1 MSSKAN
7 PASTGETG
15 DSEVARPGIESASPN
30 TSGLR
35 LTERWNDSLL
45 DTMRGKGDPPADRVI
60 QSLLRNREVGEARR
74 LLRLL
79 VENDEPPPEGLPRE
93 VLEYLEASDDVDALQ
108 LEAIDRGQELFAEH
122 GPLILMCLGTY
133 SLPAAYAAAKGV
145 KVLHRTAYLE
155 KRPAK
160 RLFETT
166 QMVIDVMTP
175 GGLGRGGRGV
185 RAAQKVR
192 LMHAMVRHLIQ
203 HDSAHPWSKDLGV
216 PINQEDL
223 AGTLMTFSFIT
234 LDGLHKLGIHPPA
247 EAEEEYLAA
256 WRAVGRLMGV
266 ESVLLPDTV
275 ADAEI
280 LTRRIQKRQ
289 IHESDEGRLMTQ
301 ALLEMMARNTGPL
314 FERIPAAM
322 MRHFLPGEVAD
333 FLGVPK
339 GALEGL
345 SADVIAELA
354 SHTDDLIDASS
365 VVERAARHFSI
376 RMLRWMVNVELGGR
390 SAPFEIPEVLRRRWR
405 LDPETEPTFW
415 QRLAGWLSRL
425 WSSLTHR

>member
-1 MSSKAN
+1 MAK
-7 PASTGETG
+7 PTSTAKTG
-15 DSEVARPGIESASPN
+15 GGEVAQPGIESASPN

-35 LTERWNDSLL
+35 LTDRWNDSLL
-45 DTMRGKGDPPADRVI
+45 DTMRLKGDPPADRVI
-60 QSLLRNREVGEARR
+60 QGLLRDREVGEARR

-79 VENDEPPPEGLPRE
+79 VENDQPPPEGLPPE
-93 VLEYLEASDDVDALQ
+93 VLEYLEATDNVDALQ
-108 LEAIDRGQELFAEH
+108 FETIEQGQELFAEH

-175 GGLGRGGRGV
+175 GGLERGGRGV

-203 HDSAHPWSKDLGV
+203 NDSEHPWSKDLGV

-247 EAEEEYLAA
+247 EAEEQYLAA

-266 ESVLLPDTV
+266 EPVLLPDTV
-275 ADAEI
+275 ADAEL
-280 LTRRIQKRQ
+280 LTRRIQGRQ
-289 IHESDEGRLMTQ
+289 IHESEAGRLMTR
-301 ALLEMMARNTGPL
+301 ALLEMMAHNFGPL
-314 FERIPAAM
+314 FEPMPAAM
-322 MRHFLPGEVAD
+322 MRHFLPGNVAD
-333 FLGVPK
+333 FLGVPRF
-339 GALEGL
+339 ALQGL
-345 SADVIAELA
+345 AAEVIAELA
-354 SHTDDLIDASS
+354 SHTDKAIEESR
-365 VVERAARHFSI
+365 VIERVARHFSTL
-376 RMLRWMVNVELGGR
+376 MLQWMVNVELGGR
-390 SAPFEIPEVLRRRWR
+390 SAPFEISEELRRRWR

-415 QRLAGWLSRL
+415 QRLLQWFSRFTRGL
-425 WSSLTHR
+425 FGR